1 MLPGVTRRG
10 INAQYCSTSYGTGR
24 VSERGGTEDFHIL
37 YIICDKKDG
46 GSFQNIITEFHF

>member
-1 MLPGVTRRG
+1 MLPGVTRRTHNTAALLMG
-10 INAQYCSTSYGTGR
+10 QGEFRKG
-24 VSERGGTEDFHIL
+24 GGTEDFHIL